1 MFGSLEVAEYSFDCQ
16 CVTMIRVGLISRDG
30 EYGICDVWARAD
42 CQIHQGTKSFPH
54 RKVGWLDVLG
64 WGRVEVHVRTHW
76 EFAAAAVLHAES
88 SENFDD
94 VFGLVEHQ
102 LIRCS
107 LDIDAEDVFEW
118 SKVVDFLEL
127 MDQSLLDPATFG
139 FAVGDDCEIIDVDQ
153 DNDKFVAIA
162 VDEDASVFDA
172 LSKVLLGQEG
182 DESLEPLSPSLLESV

>member
-1 MFGSLEVAEYSFDCQ
+1 MSV
-16 CVTMIRVGLISRDG
+16 IRVGLISRDG
-30 EYGICDVWARAD
+30 EYGIRDVWARAD

-54 RKVGWLDVLG
+54 RKVSWLDVLR

-118 SKVVDFLEL
+118 SEVVDSLCL
-127 MDQSLLDPATFG
+127 IQRRLVALLDLLWRILSFS
-139 FAVGDDCEIIDVDQ
+139 C
-153 DNDKFVAIA
+153 
-162 VDEDASVFDA
+162 SVFPDCNCRTDA
-172 LSKVLLGQEG
+172 LCV
-182 DESLEPLSPSLLESV
+182 SLWVGCIR